1 MNVRLTDETEVIGA
15 VFWLLWARVRL
26 MKGDGC
32 SGSGFATRYS
42 GSVGLQEPMNSD
54 GNRSGVGGMIFMVG
68 LQLGREEFR

>member
-32 SGSGFATRYS
+32 SGSGFATGYS
-42 GSVGLQEPMNSD
+42 GLVGLQEPMNSD